1 MEIKVLLFRTFRASL
16 LALAPLVA
24 ASVAAS
30 AQGTIR
36 IGLLND
42 QSSSYS
48 EIQGP
53 GSTLAAKMA
62 IEEFGGTLNGNKIE
76 LLVADH
82 QTKPDVGSAI
92 ARRWFDQD
100 NVDMVIEVGHSA
112 VALAV
117 QALAREKNKIVI
129 YTSVGTNQITQQ
141 QCSSTGFAWLYD
153 AQALTSASA
162 SALVRQGKNTWFF
175 VAVDYNFGQALLDSS
190 ISAVKAAGG
199 TVVGSVRFPQG
210 TTDFASF
217 LLQAQASKAK
227 VIGIL
232 AGGSDNIAAMKQ
244 VQEFGLVE
252 GGQTVTTPVVFIS
265 DIKSMGLPVAA
276 GLTFVTG
283 FYWDRDAET
292 REWSKRFYEKRQAMP
307 TMSQAAVYSGVRS
320 YLKAVEAAGSSDTNA
335 VTAKLKTMKINDMY
349 ARNAWV
355 REDQR
360 LMHDFYLVKVKT
372 AAESKAPYD
381 FYDILET
388 IPAES
393 AYAPLSESTC
403 PLVKK

>member
-1 MEIKVLLFRTFRASL
+1 MEIKVLLFRASL

>member
-1 MEIKVLLFRTFRASL
+1 MEIKVLLFRTSL

>member
-1 MEIKVLLFRTFRASL
+1 
-16 LALAPLVA
+16 
-24 ASVAAS
+24 
-30 AQGTIR
+30 
-36 IGLLND
+36 
-42 QSSSYS
+42 
-48 EIQGP
+48 
-53 GSTLAAKMA
+53 
-62 IEEFGGTLNGNKIE
+62 
-76 LLVADH
+76 
-82 QTKPDVGSAI
+82 
-92 ARRWFDQD
+92 
-100 NVDMVIEVGHSA
+100 
-112 VALAV
+112 
-117 QALAREKNKIVI
+117 
-129 YTSVGTNQITQQ
+129 
-141 QCSSTGFAWLYD
+141 
-153 AQALTSASA
+153 
-162 SALVRQGKNTWFF
+162 
-175 VAVDYNFGQALLDSS
+175 
-190 ISAVKAAGG
+190 
-199 TVVGSVRFPQG
+199 
-210 TTDFASF
+210 
-217 LLQAQASKAK
+217 
-227 VIGIL
+227 
-232 AGGSDNIAAMKQ
+232 
-244 VQEFGLVE
+244 
-252 GGQTVTTPVVFIS
+252 
-265 DIKSMGLPVAA
+265 MGLPVAA

>member
-16 LALAPLVA
+16 LALAPLFA

-53 GSTLAAKMA
+53 GSTVAAKMA

-141 QCSSTGFAWLYD
+141 QCSSTGFAW
-153 AQALTSASA
+153 
-162 SALVRQGKNTWFF
+162 
-175 VAVDYNFGQALLDSS
+175 
-190 ISAVKAAGG
+190 
-199 TVVGSVRFPQG
+199 
-210 TTDFASF
+210 
-217 LLQAQASKAK
+217 
-227 VIGIL
+227 
-232 AGGSDNIAAMKQ
+232 
-244 VQEFGLVE
+244 
-252 GGQTVTTPVVFIS
+252 
-265 DIKSMGLPVAA
+265 
-276 GLTFVTG
+276 
-283 FYWDRDAET
+283 
-292 REWSKRFYEKRQAMP
+292 
-307 TMSQAAVYSGVRS
+307 
-320 YLKAVEAAGSSDTNA
+320 
-335 VTAKLKTMKINDMY
+335 
-349 ARNAWV
+349 
-355 REDQR
+355 
-360 LMHDFYLVKVKT
+360 
-372 AAESKAPYD
+372 
-381 FYDILET
+381 
-388 IPAES
+388 
-393 AYAPLSESTC
+393 
-403 PLVKK
+403 